1 MTNIYIHIGLEKT
14 GSTAIQNAIQ
24 ENRGRLADHGYYVPK
39 TGLKSNHHFEIAKA
53 LGFSF
58 PTDCTEESRSG
69 ILAQFLKEVEA
80 CGKDNILITSE
91 HFDVNAN
98 DLTCENLAS
107 FFSQFNISIIMCLR
121 NQIDYSQSLYT
132 EHIKWGGTIPFRKFL
147 RKLIRSGGTNYNA
160 RYNQWRAIADDIKVI
175 DYELHENDILAPF
188 FEALPLEGFNPTP
201 PAASRRSN
209 SSLSPDF
216 MEMVRQYNQGCNK
229 QDGRRNFEALE
240 KSFAKNSTALLKPRE
255 WRFPDGF
262 RPFIE
267 AASAQ
272 NCALA
277 GKLNVDENAFLGGKL
292 TERFD
297 AKTYLEE
304 PSIGPIIA
312 ALKHCNG
319 AKVI

>member
-14 GSTAIQNAIQ
+14 GSTAIQKAIK

-39 TGLKSNHHFEIAKA
+39 TGMKSNHHFEIARA

-58 PTDCTEESRSG
+58 QTDCTEASRSKT
-69 ILAQFLKEVEA
+69 LAQFLQEVEA

-91 HFDVNAN
+91 HFDVNASELN
-98 DLTCENLAS
+98 CENLAN

-132 EHIKWGGTIPFRKFL
+132 EHIKWGGSIPFRKFL

-160 RYNQWRAIADDIKVI
+160 RYNQWRSIAGDIKVI
-175 DYELHENDILAPF
+175 DYESHEHNIVAPF
-188 FEALPLEGFNPTP
+188 FDALPLEGFEPTP
-201 PAASRRSN
+201 LATAGRSN

-216 MEMVRQYNQGCNK
+216 MEMVRQYNQGYSK

-240 KSFAKNSTALLKPRE
+240 KSFAKNAASLLEPRE

-267 AASAQ
+267 AAGAQ
-272 NCALA
+272 NRALA
-277 GKLNVDENAFLGGKL
+277 EKLNVDENEFLGGKL
-292 TERFD
+292 TERFEQKSSLD
-297 AKTYLEE
+297 E
-304 PSIGPIIA
+304 PSIGPIIT
-312 ALKHCNG
+312 ALKHSNG
-319 AKVI
+319 AAVI